1 MFRFG
6 FETALWGLLAV
17 PLLTGAY
24 WYAMRARRRALARF
38 GDTPLMDRLSQTVN
52 RRGRGARA
60 VLLLVAVAALVVALA
75 RPQFGTRVDT
85 VRREGQDLVVAL
97 DLSVSMLAED
107 IAPNRL
113 ERAKLAVTRLIERLE
128 GDRIGLVAFAGQAFV
143 QSPLTVDYGAAR
155 LFLNAMDPDLV
166 PVQGTNLGQALAVS
180 LDSFDEDENREHRIL
195 LLFTD
200 GEDHEGEV
208 DANLERAVA
217 AGVRIFTVGFGS
229 GDGVPIPDLDDQ
241 GRRRGFLRDDDGA
254 VVTTRLEEEPLQ
266 RLAEATGGRYIRVT
280 PGGAELMAL
289 AEELTGMAGREI
301 EAQQVTQ
308 FEEQFQLFLGLGLI
322 LLLVEMLIPERR
334 RVAAEWTGRFGVLPS
349 VLLGLSVL
357 LPSPASA
364 QAGRAEVREGNQ
376 LYQEGRFEDAHEKY
390 LEALR
395 AAPGSPVVRFNDGN
409 ALYQTE
415 EFQRAVEAYHEAIEA
430 GDPVLEAQAWYNV
443 GNAFFRQEQLA
454 EAIEAYKQALRTD
467 PGDVDAKHNLEL
479 ALEQMEQQQ
488 QNQQQGG
495 DQEQDPNQDQQQNQ
509 DQNGQGDQEQ
519 DQQDEQADQQDDPG
533 DQEQE
538 QDPGDQEQDDQGDQG
553 DRPPPQQAPPP
564 PGQMTRQE
572 AEQLLRAIEE
582 DPEQAGRQKAISAT
596 GRRPRKKW

>member
-6 FETALWGLLAV
+6 LDTALWGLLLV
-17 PLLTGAY
+17 PLLAGAF
-24 WYAMRARRRALARF
+24 WYAMLARRRALARF

-52 RRGRGARA
+52 RRGRAARA
-60 VLLLVAVAALVVALA
+60 VLVLVAVAALVVALA

-97 DLSVSMLAED
+97 DLSASMLAED

-113 ERAKLAVTRLIERLE
+113 ERAKLAVTRMIERLE

-155 LFLNAMDPDLV
+155 LFLNAMEPDLV

-229 GDGVPIPDLDDQ
+229 GDGVPIPDLDEQ

-280 PGGAELMAL
+280 PGGAELTAL

-308 FEEQFQLFLGLGLI
+308 FEEQFQLFLGLALI

-334 RVAAEWTGRFGVLPS
+334 RVAVEWTGRFGVLPS
-349 VLLGLSVL
+349 MLLGLTLL
-357 LPSPASA
+357 LPSPAAA
-364 QAGRAEVREGNQ
+364 QAGRTEVREGNR

-409 ALYQTE
+409 ALYQTD
-415 EFQRAVEAYHEAIEA
+415 EFQRAVEAYQEAIEA
-430 GDPVLEAQAWYNV
+430 GDPALESQAWYNA
-443 GNAFFRQEQLA
+443 GNSFFRQQQLA
-454 EAIEAYKQALRTD
+454 EAIEAYKQALRAD

-495 DQEQDPNQDQQQNQ
+495 DQEQDQQQQDQ
-509 DQNGQGDQEQ
+509 DQNGEGDQQQ
-519 DQQDEQADQQDDPG
+519 DQQDQQDDQGDQPDDE

-538 QDPGDQEQDDQGDQG
+538 QDPGDQEQDQDDQGDQ
-553 DRPPPQQAPPP
+553 PPPQQAPPP
-564 PGQMTRQE
+564 PGQMTREQ

-582 DPEQAGRQKAISAT
+582 DPEQAGRQKAISPT

>member
-6 FETALWGLLAV
+6 VETALWGLMAV
-17 PLLTGAY
+17 PLLAAAF
-24 WYAMRARRRALARF
+24 WYALRARRRALARF
-38 GDTPLMDRLSQTVN
+38 GDTQLMDRLSQTVN
-52 RRGRGARA
+52 RKGRVARV
-60 VLLLVAVAALVVALA
+60 VLLLVAVGALVLALA
-75 RPQFGTRVDT
+75 RPQFGTRVET
-85 VRREGQDLVVAL
+85 VRRQGQDLVVAL

-113 ERAKLAVTRLIERLE
+113 ERAKLAVARLIERLE

-155 LFLNAMDPDLV
+155 LFLNAMEPELV

-180 LDSFDEDENREHRIL
+180 LDSFDEEEDREHRIL

-200 GEDHEGEV
+200 GEDHEGEIE
-208 DANLERAVA
+208 ANLERAVA
-217 AGVRIFTVGFGS
+217 AGVRIYTVGFGS
-229 GDGVPIPDLDDQ
+229 GDGVPIPDLDEQ

-266 RLAEATGGRYIRVT
+266 RLAEETGGQYIRVT
-280 PGGAELMAL
+280 PGGAELTAL
-289 AEELTGMAGREI
+289 AEELAGMAGREI

-349 VLLGLSVL
+349 VLLAFLAL
-357 LPSPASA
+357 LPSEAAA
-364 QAGRAEVREGNQ
+364 QAGRSEVREGNR
-376 LYQEGRFEDAHEKY
+376 LYQEGRFEEAHEKY

-409 ALYQTE
+409 ALYQTQ
-415 EFQRAVEAYHEAIEA
+415 EFQRALEAYQEAIET
-430 GDPVLEAQAWYNV
+430 GDPALEAEAWYNV
-443 GNAFFRQEQLA
+443 GNSFFRQQQLA
-454 EAIEAYKQALRTD
+454 EAVEAYKQALRTNPSD
-467 PGDVDAKHNLEL
+467 MDAKHNLEL

-488 QNQQQGG
+488 ENQQQGG
-495 DQEQDPNQDQQQNQ
+495 DQNQDQNQDQQNQ

-519 DQQDEQADQQDDPG
+519 NQDQQDQQDDQGDQQDDPG
-533 DQEQE
+533 DQEQ
-538 QDPGDQEQDDQGDQG
+538 DPGDQDQDDQGDQ
-553 DRPPPQQAPPP
+553 PPPQQAPPP
-564 PGQMTRQE
+564 PGQMTREE
-572 AEQLLRAIEE
+572 AERLLRAIEE
-582 DPEQAGRQKAISAT
+582 DPEQAGRQKAMAAT
-596 GRRPRKKW
+596 GRRPLKKW

>member
-1 MFRFG
+1 VFRFG
-6 FETALWGLLAV
+6 LDTALWGLLLV
-17 PLLTGAY
+17 PLLAGAF
-24 WYAMRARRRALARF
+24 WYAMLARRRALARF

-52 RRGRGARA
+52 RRGRAARA
-60 VLLLVAVAALVVALA
+60 VLVLVAVAALVVALA

-97 DLSVSMLAED
+97 DLSASMLAED

-113 ERAKLAVTRLIERLE
+113 ERAKLAVTRMIERLE

-155 LFLNAMDPDLV
+155 LFLNAMEPDLV

-229 GDGVPIPDLDDQ
+229 GDGVPIPDLDEQ

-280 PGGAELMAL
+280 PGGAELTAL

-308 FEEQFQLFLGLGLI
+308 FEEQFQLFLGLALI

-334 RVAAEWTGRFGVLPS
+334 RVAVEWTGRFGVLPS
-349 VLLGLSVL
+349 MLLGLTLL
-357 LPSPASA
+357 LPSPAAA
-364 QAGRAEVREGNQ
+364 QAGRTEVREGNR

-409 ALYQTE
+409 ALYQTD
-415 EFQRAVEAYHEAIEA
+415 EFQRAVEAYQEAIEA
-430 GDPVLEAQAWYNV
+430 GDPALESQAWYNA
-443 GNAFFRQEQLA
+443 GNAFFRQQQLA
-454 EAIEAYKQALRTD
+454 EAIEAYKQALRAD

-495 DQEQDPNQDQQQNQ
+495 DQEQDQQQQDQ
-509 DQNGQGDQEQ
+509 DQNGEGDQQQ
-519 DQQDEQADQQDDPG
+519 DQQDQQDDQGDQPDDE

-538 QDPGDQEQDDQGDQG
+538 QDPGDQEQDQDDQGDQ
-553 DRPPPQQAPPP
+553 PPPQQAPPP
-564 PGQMTRQE
+564 PGQMTREQ

-582 DPEQAGRQKAISAT
+582 DPEQAGRQKAISPT

>member
-6 FETALWGLLAV
+6 LDTALWGLLLV
-17 PLLTGAY
+17 PLLAGAF
-24 WYAMRARRRALARF
+24 WYAMLARRRALARF

-52 RRGRGARA
+52 RRGRAARA
-60 VLLLVAVAALVVALA
+60 VLVLVAVAALVVALA

-97 DLSVSMLAED
+97 DLSASMLAED

-113 ERAKLAVTRLIERLE
+113 ERAKLAVTRMIERLE

-155 LFLNAMDPDLV
+155 LFLNAMEPDLV

-229 GDGVPIPDLDDQ
+229 GDGVPIPDLDEQ

-280 PGGAELMAL
+280 PGGAELTAL

-308 FEEQFQLFLGLGLI
+308 FEEQFQLFLGLALI

-334 RVAAEWTGRFGVLPS
+334 RVAVEWTGRFGVLPS
-349 VLLGLSVL
+349 MLLGLTLL
-357 LPSPASA
+357 LPSPAAA
-364 QAGRAEVREGNQ
+364 QAGRTEVREGNR

-409 ALYQTE
+409 ALYQTD
-415 EFQRAVEAYHEAIEA
+415 EFQRAVEAYQEAIEA
-430 GDPVLEAQAWYNV
+430 GDPALESQAWYNA
-443 GNAFFRQEQLA
+443 GNAFFRQQQLA
-454 EAIEAYKQALRTD
+454 EAIEAYKQALRAD

-495 DQEQDPNQDQQQNQ
+495 DQEQDQQQQDQ
-509 DQNGQGDQEQ
+509 DQNGEGDQQQ
-519 DQQDEQADQQDDPG
+519 DQQDQQDDQGDQPDDE

-538 QDPGDQEQDDQGDQG
+538 QDPGDQEQDQDDQGDQ
-553 DRPPPQQAPPP
+553 PPPQQAPPP
-564 PGQMTRQE
+564 PGQMTREQ

-582 DPEQAGRQKAISAT
+582 DPEQAGRQKAISPT

>member
-1 MFRFG
+1 VFRFG
-6 FETALWGLLAV
+6 LDTALWGLLLV
-17 PLLTGAY
+17 PLLAGAF
-24 WYAMRARRRALARF
+24 WYAMLARRRALARF

-52 RRGRGARA
+52 RRGRAARA
-60 VLLLVAVAALVVALA
+60 VLVLVAVAALVVALA

-97 DLSVSMLAED
+97 DLSASMLAED

-113 ERAKLAVTRLIERLE
+113 ERAKLAVTRMIERLE

-155 LFLNAMDPDLV
+155 LFLNAMEPDLV

-229 GDGVPIPDLDDQ
+229 GDGVPIPDLDEQ

-280 PGGAELMAL
+280 PGGAELTAL

-308 FEEQFQLFLGLGLI
+308 FEEQFQLFLGLALI

-334 RVAAEWTGRFGVLPS
+334 RVAVEWTGRFGVLPS
-349 VLLGLSVL
+349 MLLGLTLL
-357 LPSPASA
+357 LPSPAAA
-364 QAGRAEVREGNQ
+364 QAGRTEVREGNR

-409 ALYQTE
+409 ALYQTD
-415 EFQRAVEAYHEAIEA
+415 EFQRAVEAYQEAIEA
-430 GDPVLEAQAWYNV
+430 GDPALESQAWYNA
-443 GNAFFRQEQLA
+443 GNSFFRQQQLA
-454 EAIEAYKQALRTD
+454 EAIEAYKQALRAD

-495 DQEQDPNQDQQQNQ
+495 DQEQDQQQQDQ
-509 DQNGQGDQEQ
+509 DQNGEGDQQQ
-519 DQQDEQADQQDDPG
+519 DQQDQQDDQGDQPDDE

-538 QDPGDQEQDDQGDQG
+538 QDPGDQEQDQDDQGDQ
-553 DRPPPQQAPPP
+553 PPPQQAPPP
-564 PGQMTRQE
+564 PGQMTREQ

-582 DPEQAGRQKAISAT
+582 DPEQAGRQKAISPT